1 MSLVDLLPDPRPPRK
16 IAIES
21 AIKLHLDWVVGLEL
35 AFEAVTLRALKRAL
49 RPVTAKFAGITAAA
63 GEPFVSIDDIN
74 SIRTTWSHEVAE
86 ELMPLLGEVYMTGS
100 QSTNIAIGAVS
111 TDIPDVVSVGAQ
123 EWLGLSQ
130 NRMNRIGDAAWLN
143 MRAQLL
149 EGFQQG
155 ESIDDLAKRVR
166 LTANMTAAQARTV
179 ARTEVVGASNAGSF
193 AEARVMEVQFKTWL
207 NTDDP
212 RTRPTHVRAGD
223 QRVQMD
229 ETFIVGGARLRFPH
243 DPLGPPGE
251 TINCRCTLLFDEQPL
266 CVCSPGW
273 VRNEL
278 KTVTAAGQ
286 PDCGCSEPLPQLQTE
301 TDPKLPEPTKEPLHD
316 TPLPSSTA
324 EARPLEKK
332 AEEKSGE
339 EERIEEEE
347 KEKEEKK
354 EERKEEHEERK
365 EKRDEKKEEREK
377 KREEDAEQAREEG
390 DAVDGSWELGYES
403 GYETGYEAGLEG
415 EPEDISGGEE
425 ESHDAENEKHFVNG
439 YEKGYSSGYEAGLE
453 DHEAEE
459 EEKRREAEFD
469 ILGLLTFPV
478 RHSPTTGR
486 FVPGR
491 GGGGGRSKKP
501 PQIVRKR
508 GDDPNAPERAKA
520 AKTRQRAIARAKA
533 KQKPGDF
540 GEGANFDQEKAK
552 EFGEEGFKEWRGNLT
567 SSQRSSIKAY
577 TDSGFAK
584 GINDRLRGVPLDS
597 ENAGRVKT
605 IDKHIGNIRAAFDA
619 PGARTP
625 AAVTAHRVM
634 SGPLAERI
642 ISEHRNGR
650 LLTSAGGAKFRDSG
664 IVSTSL
670 DRSIATKSSA
680 SQNKRVTLEIDVPK
694 GQKAVY
700 PGSLSR
706 FPIESE
712 LLLPPGTA
720 FEVTGAG
727 NRGGVLNLKVRI
739 IDSL

>member
-1 MSLVDLLPDPRPPRK
+1 
-16 IAIES
+16 
-21 AIKLHLDWVVGLEL
+21 
-35 AFEAVTLRALKRAL
+35 
-49 RPVTAKFAGITAAA
+49 
-63 GEPFVSIDDIN
+63 
-74 SIRTTWSHEVAE
+74 
-86 ELMPLLGEVYMTGS
+86 
-100 QSTNIAIGAVS
+100 
-111 TDIPDVVSVGAQ
+111 
-123 EWLGLSQ
+123 
-130 NRMNRIGDAAWLN
+130 
-143 MRAQLL
+143 
-149 EGFQQG
+149 
-155 ESIDDLAKRVR
+155 
-166 LTANMTAAQARTV
+166 
-179 ARTEVVGASNAGSF
+179 
-193 AEARVMEVQFKTWL
+193 MEVQFKTWL

-301 TDPKLPEPTKEPLHD
+301 TDPKLPEPTK
-316 TPLPSSTA
+316 
-324 EARPLEKK
+324 
-332 AEEKSGE
+332 
-339 EERIEEEE
+339 
-347 KEKEEKK
+347 
-354 EERKEEHEERK
+354 
-365 EKRDEKKEEREK
+365 
-377 KREEDAEQAREEG
+377 
-390 DAVDGSWELGYES
+390 
-403 GYETGYEAGLEG
+403 
-415 EPEDISGGEE
+415 
-425 ESHDAENEKHFVNG
+425 
-439 YEKGYSSGYEAGLE
+439 